1 MDIAEAVTTEYV
13 DVNPGTR
20 VGKLRGIFDG
30 NRDLDGIVVR
40 GEGKFDGLVTR
51 KELVSSHH
59 DPEQKA
65 GSVVRQPPK
74 VDRDED
80 VRETARLMVENEFK
94 LLPVFDEGRFVGVV
108 TADDLLAAV
117 HDNLGAL
124 DVADVYTQDVVS
136 VEPETAIG
144 EVVNVVRTHKFTRV
158 PVVDGTDAVGMI
170 SLYDLVAFTTRKLE
184 QEQGGNA
191 NNAQDSFGGGVS
203 KSQGRTHGG
212 WGERSGSQA
221 RLLDLPARDVMN
233 SPCTTVTPDAGLDEA
248 LTEMNE
254 QGYSSLVVV
263 PDEFESASGIVTT
276 TDLLRALTWT
286 DDEKVADVQVMGVD
300 LLDDLSRETI
310 ADRID
315 EIDHKYEKMD
325 VLEANVMFHKHKE
338 RHRGTPLVQC
348 TVRLFTTEGLFSG
361 TGEEYGARGA
371 FRTAAEI
378 AESNALDDKERGSPR
393 NQMKNERERK
403 RTANLVEWWTTTE
416 T

>member
-1 MDIAEAVTTEYV
+1 MDIADAVTTEYV

-30 NRDLDGIVVR
+30 DQTLDGIVVR

>member
-1 MDIAEAVTTEYV
+1 MDIADAVTTEYV

-30 NRDLDGIVVR
+30 DQTLDGIVVR

-94 LLPVFDEGRFVGVV
+94 LLPVFEDGRFVGVV
-108 TADDLLAAV
+108 TADDLLATV

-136 VEPETAIG
+136 VEPEDAIG

-170 SLYDLVAFTTRKLE
+170 SLYDLVAFTTRKVE

-233 SPCTTVTPDAGLDEA
+233 SPCATITPDAGLDEA

-254 QGYSSLVVV
+254 RGYSSLVVV
-263 PDEFESASGIVTT
+263 PDEFESPSGIVTT

-286 DDEKVADVQVMGVD
+286 GDDEVADVQVMGVD

-393 NQMKNERERK
+393 NQMANERERE